1 MKPLRVFDINMHHHW
16 GGQPNRV
23 LTYNKRLAKRGHEVV
38 VSGPKDCMLC
48 QRAAEAG
55 IETFDDLE
63 LRRGFRPGSQ
73 WGDYQRLKRLFRE
86 RKFDIVHTHGSQDTW
101 LAALAAKK
109 MRPKIPVV
117 RSRHNTFPIAAH
129 ALNRWLYRRLI
140 DWVVTISPQVNDYL
154 TGSGLFPAER
164 ITTIYSAPDEER
176 FRPELDGGV
185 CRRELGIPA
194 EAPVIGMVGRLAPE
208 KGHADLI
215 EAVAKVVGDFPA
227 LRVVLVGK
235 GRSEP
240 DIRAQIE
247 RLGLREHFIITG
259 FRTDVP
265 ELVAMFDIF
274 TLTPTSGESLGTSI
288 LEGFL
293 MEKPA
298 VATDVGGVCQS
309 VRDGETGFLVPPH
322 APERL
327 ADSYRRLLNDPELGR
342 KMGRR
347 GREMALAEFGA
358 EALADQTE
366 QLYQHLAN
374 HRSSS

>member
-38 VSGPKDCMLC
+38 VAGPKGCLLC
-48 QRAAEAG
+48 RRAAEAG
-55 IETFDDLE
+55 LEIFDDLE
-63 LRRGFRPGSQ
+63 LRRGFRPASQ
-73 WGDYQRLKRLFRE
+73 LRDYRRLKRLFRE
-86 RKFDIVHTHGSQDTW
+86 RQFDIVHTHGSQDTW

-109 MRPKIPVV
+109 QRPPIPVV

-129 ALNRWLYRRLI
+129 PLNRWLYGRMI
-140 DWVVTISPQVNDYL
+140 DWVITISPQVNDYL
-154 TGSGLFPAER
+154 TESGLFPAKR
-164 ITTIYSAPDEER
+164 ITSIYSAPDEER
-176 FRPELDGGV
+176 FRPELDGGP
-185 CRRELGIPA
+185 CRLEFEIPA
-194 EAPVIGMVGRLAPE
+194 DAPVIGMVGRLAPE

-215 EAVAKVVGDFPA
+215 EAVARIVGDFPD
-227 LRVVLVGK
+227 LRVVLVGT

-240 DIRAQIE
+240 EIRANIE
-247 RLGLREHFIITG
+247 RLGLQKHFILTG

-274 TLTPTSGESLGTSI
+274 TLTPISGESLGTSI

-298 VATDVGGVCQS
+298 VATDVGGVRQS
-309 VRDGETGFLVPPH
+309 VRDGETGFLAPPH

-327 ADSYRRLLNDPELGR
+327 ADCYLRLLRDPELGR

-347 GREMALAEFGA
+347 GREMVLAEFGA
-358 EALADQTE
+358 DALAEQTE
-366 QLYQHLAN
+366 QLYFRLLGRGA
-374 HRSSS
+374 SS